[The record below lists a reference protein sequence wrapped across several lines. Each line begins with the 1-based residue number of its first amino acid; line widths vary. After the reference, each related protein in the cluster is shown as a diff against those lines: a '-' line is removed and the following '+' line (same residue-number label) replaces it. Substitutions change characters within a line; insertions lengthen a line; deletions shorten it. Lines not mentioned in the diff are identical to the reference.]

1 MNIYVH
7 VIPFYIDIFYRIY
20 CSLFQFNSIILH
32 KRFSFKMKR
41 FSNLMDIAEVSPNQI
56 ILKDSK
62 VKKPYESFLSSRV
75 SSKFNRKCIKL
86 KLKEKLLER
95 KMKSDSD
102 SGEKTDRVN
111 DISENTA
118 SPLTQLANAFGGICT
133 FQTPTSTRQSESR
146 VFLLNGFI
154 LILNIPMSG
163 LLFLVPYQQLALTR
177 YIIVNYY
184 FLTVFRFTY
193 LLEIYLVLETIQ
205 LKLREMKN
213 GNIIKNNRATIIEV
227 IHLSRRFSSVSSKVV
242 FFSAFHCFYELMMA
256 IKRWEDSARRPN
268 FDALLLDVT
277 VSYWNILIL
286 PFIIVIINRSECCH
300 ERVNDTLDVI
310 LKSYIDTKD
319 PKMLSLFY
327 FLDFNRYFDL
337 ISKITN
343 DIHDRIYHRNIF
355 HQLDL
360 VLTAYSM
367 FTKIYGALISVTIL
381 ECFYFSMFA
390 IKYTQDLFIEE
401 LAYDTYMKDDA
412 ILLFWYIFHVPWLFF
427 LLHLGDEYQKEI
439 SSIKDS
445 INRKLVKEKKPD
457 LTSYLFR
464 LRFNEGLTM
473 QFTHK
478 TIFKFC
484 YQIMGYHVRILLI
497 FKCLLFCQI

>member
-146 VFLLNGFI
+146 A
-154 LILNIPMSG
+154 S
-163 LLFLVPYQQLALTR
+163 AT
-177 YIIVNYY
+177 
-184 FLTVFRFTY
+184 
-193 LLEIYLVLETIQ
+193 LEPQ
-205 LKLREMKN
+205 R
-213 GNIIKNNRATIIEV
+213 
-227 IHLSRRFSSVSSKVV
+227 
-242 FFSAFHCFYELMMA
+242 
-256 IKRWEDSARRPN
+256 D
-268 FDALLLDVT
+268 
-277 VSYWNILIL
+277 
-286 PFIIVIINRSECCH
+286 
-300 ERVNDTLDVI
+300 
-310 LKSYIDTKD
+310 
-319 PKMLSLFY
+319 
-327 FLDFNRYFDL
+327 
-337 ISKITN
+337 
-343 DIHDRIYHRNIF
+343 
-355 HQLDL
+355 
-360 VLTAYSM
+360 
-367 FTKIYGALISVTIL
+367 GALPRQNN
-381 ECFYFSMFA
+381 SM
-390 IKYTQDLFIEE
+390 IIDI
-401 LAYDTYMKDDA
+401 
-412 ILLFWYIFHVPWLFF
+412 I
-427 LLHLGDEYQKEI
+427 
-439 SSIKDS
+439 
-445 INRKLVKEKKPD
+445 
-457 LTSYLFR
+457 
-464 LRFNEGLTM
+464 
-473 QFTHK
+473 
-478 TIFKFC
+478 C
-484 YQIMGYHVRILLI
+484 VRILLI